1 MKVCAG
7 QALPELWGHERGGD
21 TMAVRARRATRSLG
35 RGTVLPNSPLPRGWQ
50 WRQPPPHILAP
61 NGMLSLREGTWT

>member
-21 TMAVRARRATRSLG
+21 TMAVRARRTTWSLG
-35 RGTVLPNSPLPRGWQ
+35 RGTVLPESPCPAGGSGTSLPLTFW
-50 WRQPPPHILAP
+50 L
-61 NGMLSLREGTWT
+61 